1 MGTITPSNIVSTA
14 LLYESQLILNK
25 VISSK
30 PMKDMERVKKQKNPN
45 GYRQIPNL
53 SMSCIL
59 FGRMHTRRCRR
70 RLVNSFKEIT
80 KHGSHLCAS
89 ISLPHFIVVAN
100 VLKMCL
106 FQGNRFGLSAS
117 SLLFSSISLTM
128 PVHTVD
134 VEFGVIEL
142 AHNYFDCGN
151 LARCSIH
158 PLLYDTIHI
167 ESV

>member
-1 MGTITPSNIVSTA
+1 
-14 LLYESQLILNK
+14 
-25 VISSK
+25 
-30 PMKDMERVKKQKNPN
+30 
-45 GYRQIPNL
+45 
-53 SMSCIL
+53 MSCIL
-59 FGRMHTRRCRR
+59 FGRLHTHRRRRRR

-106 FQGNRFGLSAS
+106 FQGNRFGCQHHRCCFHL
-117 SLLFSSISLTM
+117 SLTM

-158 PLLYDTIHI
+158 PPLYDTIHI

>member
-1 MGTITPSNIVSTA
+1 
-14 LLYESQLILNK
+14 
-25 VISSK
+25 
-30 PMKDMERVKKQKNPN
+30 
-45 GYRQIPNL
+45 
-53 SMSCIL
+53 MSCIL
-59 FGRMHTRRCRR
+59 FGRLHARRRRRR

-106 FQGNRFGLSAS
+106 FQGNRFGCQHHRCCFHL
-117 SLLFSSISLTM
+117 SLTM